1 MGNLIFIIIFYLLP
15 TIIAVFSRKRNWLA
29 ITILNVFFGITIIC
43 WVIALIWSLT
53 KDK

>member
-1 MGNLIFIIIFYLLP
+1 MENLIFIIIFYLLP

-29 ITILNVFFGITIIC
+29 ITVLNILLGLTIIG
-43 WVIALIWSLT
+43 WVVALIWSLT